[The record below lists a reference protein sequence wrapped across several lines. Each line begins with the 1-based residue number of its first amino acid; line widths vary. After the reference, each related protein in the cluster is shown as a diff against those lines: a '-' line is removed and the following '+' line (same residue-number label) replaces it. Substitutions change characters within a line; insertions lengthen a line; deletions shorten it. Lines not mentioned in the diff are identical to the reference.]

1 MAATLYSVKP
11 AFQRMLE
18 PTVEALALKGVR
30 PDTVTWAGLG
40 WAAATGV
47 AVVAGVRTPAALALV
62 PLLLGLRMAAN
73 AIDGQLA
80 RRTATSA
87 RGALLNEV
95 CDVAGDAM
103 AYLPFAAA
111 LSGAATWMV
120 VVVVVLGLI
129 GEVAAIAGPADV
141 RRNAGPLGKADRAL
155 AFSIVALLL
164 AARAPAILVG
174 SGLALM
180 VGLAALTL
188 RNRMLMGRVA

>member
-18 PTVEALALKGVR
+18 PVVGALERRRVR

-40 WAAATGV
+40 CAAAAGA
-47 AVVAGVRTPAALALV
+47 AVLAAVRVPVLLAMV

-80 RRTATSA
+80 RRTATSV

-95 CDVAGDAM
+95 CDVAGDAVS
-103 AYLPFAAA
+103 YLPFSLLLAGEAAW
-111 LSGAATWMV
+111 LVVGV
-120 VVVVVLGLI
+120 VVTALI
-129 GEVAAIAGPADV
+129 AEVAAIAGPAEV

-155 AFSIVALLL
+155 AFSIIAALLVTG
-164 AARAPAILVG
+164 APAGAVVG
-174 SGLALM
+174 GLAL
-180 VGLAALTL
+180 VLGLAVLTV
-188 RNRMLMGRVA
+188 RNRMGSGRAA